1 MLSRVATTEDPD
13 PPERR
18 RRAVEIDAAEEGL
31 RRFAEY
37 LRHPTPQEFE
47 ASVGRAIRALRQARG
62 WSQADLAA
70 GVQDRG
76 FPLQQTQVARV
87 ENGSRPL
94 RVNEAA
100 AFAAV
105 LGVDLVDLLHRLARP
120 GRSELGDLRRT
131 VESLRRNVQNLS
143 NEADRLGRRLR
154 SVEEEKQR
162 SEQDLI
168 DLERQLDLARRTYF
182 DAIRSGRDEEKPE
195 HG

>member
-1 MLSRVATTEDPD
+1 MLSRVATDDPD

-18 RRAVEIDAAEEGL
+18 RRAGKIDAEEGQRKL
-31 RRFAEY
+31 AEY
-37 LRHPTPQEFE
+37 FRQPTPQEFE
-47 ASVGRAIRALRQARG
+47 ASVGRAIRTLRQARG

-105 LGVDLVDLLHRLARP
+105 LGVDLVDLLRRLARP
-120 GRSELGDLRRT
+120 EQSELGDLRRT

-143 NEADRLGRRLR
+143 NEADSLGRRLR

-168 DLERQLDLARRTYF
+168 DLERQLDLARRAYF
-182 DAIRSGRDEEKPE
+182 DAIRSGRDEEQPE